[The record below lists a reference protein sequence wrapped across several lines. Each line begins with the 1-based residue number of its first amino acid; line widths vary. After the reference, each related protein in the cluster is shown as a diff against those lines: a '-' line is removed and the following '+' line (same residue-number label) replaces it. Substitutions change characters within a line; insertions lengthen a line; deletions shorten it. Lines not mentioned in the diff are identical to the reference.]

1 MIILQCPFLWRGR
14 LLPAGQRVSLP
25 AGLEEKLLQ
34 AGNATRTEVSFPSE
48 QAGDKVEAAPA
59 EQSEKKSTGKG
70 DRVQQASVP
79 PAELELGR

>member
-1 MIILQCPFLWRGR
+1 MIILQCPFLWRGH
-14 LLPAGQRVSLP
+14 LIPAGKYVSLP
-25 AGLEEKLLQ
+25 AELEKKLLHS
-34 AGNATRTEVSFPSE
+34 GNATRTELSSPTE
-48 QAGDKVEAAPA
+48 QDSDKVEAAPA